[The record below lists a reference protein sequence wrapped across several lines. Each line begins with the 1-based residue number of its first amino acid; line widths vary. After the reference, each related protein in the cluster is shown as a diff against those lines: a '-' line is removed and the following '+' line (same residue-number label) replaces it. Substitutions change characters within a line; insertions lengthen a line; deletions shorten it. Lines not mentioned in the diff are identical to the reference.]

1 MDYER
6 IHKVQTGVISPSKLR
21 MKLIRPHHSSSSGRK
36 KEGSSNCSSSRTSP
50 SRLGDTE
57 FVKSSLLD
65 SNDDNQPDF
74 GYEGGA
80 PSSGFTSTTVTSEAA
95 LDPDT
100 GRHHPPNESNTHD
113 LDHAMIHQLL
123 RSESVNS
130 NAVHMARATEDENP
144 GYDSSS
150 SFEFHNERSAAQS
163 QLVRSMSRPISS
175 KWNDAEK
182 WIISKQNV
190 QQKQHPGGGYL
201 KKNGFHNNQGSNR
214 VPVTTHMG
222 RVAPELVAT
231 GGGRMVDTKSVDCCQ
246 TASQPG
252 LERFSFLD
260 APGTPSISGQ
270 ANTLMD
276 QYGQSKDLKEVDST
290 ELSSTNTST
299 EDRTVVP
306 VIRSVCMRDMGTE
319 MTPIASQEPSRT
331 GTPVGATTPIR
342 SPTSSIPSTPR
353 RGSPPTTPVEH
364 EDGSSNKCT
373 ANQNGTKRELSEEE
387 LKLKTRREIV
397 ALGVKLGK
405 MNIAAWASKDEE
417 EKNMARS
424 RDVESVEQIEFE
436 KRAAAWAEA
445 EKCKHTA
452 RYKREEIQIQA
463 WESHQIAKLEAEV
476 RRAEAQVEQ
485 TKVQAEARMVKKV
498 AMARQRAEE
507 RRVAAE
513 SRKDRGAERTAVKAE
528 YVRQTGKMPS
538 THYICC
544 GWL

>member
-6 IHKVQTGVISPSKLR
+6 IHKVQSGVISPSKLR
-21 MKLIRPHHSSSSGRK
+21 MKLMGAHHSSSRK

-50 SRLGDTE
+50 CRVADTE

-65 SNDDNQPDF
+65 SNDDDDHPDF
-74 GYEGGA
+74 ADEVEA
-80 PSSGFTSTTVTSEAA
+80 PSSGVTSTTVTSEAA

-100 GRHHPPNESNTHD
+100 SRHHPLKENNTHD
-113 LDHAMIHQLL
+113 LDHAKIHQLL

-130 NAVHMARATEDENP
+130 NAVHNVRAMEDENP

-150 SFEFHNERSAAQS
+150 SFEFHKERSAAQS
-163 QLVRSMSRPISS
+163 QLVRSLSRPMSS

-182 WIISKQNV
+182 WIMNKQNV
-190 QQKQHPGGGYL
+190 QQHGGGYPR
-201 KKNGFHNNQGSNR
+201 KNGFHNNQGSNR
-214 VPVTTHMG
+214 MPITTHMG

-231 GGGRMVDTKSVDCCQ
+231 GGGRMVDTKRVDFCQ
-246 TASQPG
+246 TASQLG
-252 LERFSFLD
+252 LEKFSFLG

-270 ANTLMD
+270 ANTLME
-276 QYGQSKDLKEVDST
+276 QYGQSKDLKEVDPMALST
-290 ELSSTNTST
+290 MNTST

-331 GTPVGATTPIR
+331 STPIGATTPIR

-353 RGSPPTTPVEH
+353 RGGPTTTPVEH

-373 ANQNGTKRELSEEE
+373 ASQNGTKRELSEEE

-405 MNIAAWASKDEE
+405 MNIAAWASTEEE
-417 EKNMARS
+417 EKNMAQS
-424 RDVESVEQIEFE
+424 RDMESVEQIEFE
-436 KRAAAWAEA
+436 KRAAAWEEA
-445 EKCKHTA
+445 EKCKHSA

-463 WESHQIAKLEAEV
+463 WESQQIAKLEADM
-476 RRAEAQVEQ
+476 RRTESKVEQ
-485 TKVQAEARMVKKV
+485 MKAQAEAKMVKKV

-507 RRVAAE
+507 RRAAAE
-513 SRKDRGAERTAVKAE
+513 SRKNRDAERTAAKAE
-528 YVRQTGKMPS
+528 YIRQTGRMPS

>member
-1 MDYER
+1 MLDELQGNGFSFLVFGLSFSFPSYFFFLA
-6 IHKVQTGVISPSKLR
+6 QSGVISPSKLR
-21 MKLIRPHHSSSSGRK
+21 MKLMGAHHSSSRK

-50 SRLGDTE
+50 CRVADTE

-65 SNDDNQPDF
+65 SNDDDDHPDF
-74 GYEGGA
+74 ADED
-80 PSSGFTSTTVTSEAA
+80 TS
-95 LDPDT
+95 
-100 GRHHPPNESNTHD
+100 RHHPLKENNTHD
-113 LDHAMIHQLL
+113 LDHAKIHQLL

-130 NAVHMARATEDENP
+130 NAVHNVRAMEDENP

-150 SFEFHNERSAAQS
+150 SFEFHKERSAAQS
-163 QLVRSMSRPISS
+163 QLVRSLSRPMSS

-182 WIISKQNV
+182 WIMNKQNV
-190 QQKQHPGGGYL
+190 QQHGGGYPR
-201 KKNGFHNNQGSNR
+201 KNGFHNNQ
-214 VPVTTHMG
+214 MG

-231 GGGRMVDTKSVDCCQ
+231 GGGRMVDTKRVDFCQ
-246 TASQPG
+246 TASQLG
-252 LERFSFLD
+252 LEKFSFLG

-270 ANTLMD
+270 ANT
-276 QYGQSKDLKEVDST
+276 SKDLKEVDPMALST
-290 ELSSTNTST
+290 MNTST

-331 GTPVGATTPIR
+331 STPIGATTPIR

-353 RGSPPTTPVEH
+353 RGGPTTTPVEH
-364 EDGSSNKCT
+364 EDGSSNK
-373 ANQNGTKRELSEEE
+373 ELSEEE

-405 MNIAAWASKDEE
+405 MNIAAWASTEEE
-417 EKNMARS
+417 EKNMAQS
-424 RDVESVEQIEFE
+424 RDMESVEQIEFE
-436 KRAAAWAEA
+436 KRAAAWEEA
-445 EKCKHTA
+445 EKCKHSA

-463 WESHQIAKLEAEV
+463 WESQQIAKLEADM
-476 RRAEAQVEQ
+476 RRTESKVEQ
-485 TKVQAEARMVKKV
+485 MKAQAEAKMVKKV

-507 RRVAAE
+507 RRAAAE
-513 SRKDRGAERTAVKAE
+513 SRKNRDAERTAAKAE
-528 YVRQTGKMPS
+528 YIRQTGRMPS